1 MLWADELP
9 QQFQSGTSI
18 RRMPIFRQHSM
29 SDWLFS
35 LAVVASE
42 QPGKYDSSVMGAKDM
57 AIP

>member
-18 RRMPIFRQHSM
+18 RRMPILWQHSI
-29 SDWLFS
+29 SDWLLS

-42 QPGKYDSSVMGAKDM
+42 QPGKYDRSMVGAVDM